1 MICEDFNLYIV
12 RRFYTLHNHD
22 KESIHDVVGVVV
34 RNLTRNVYTYRG
46 KPVGRFNVDRCVGD
60 LRAQTTRA
68 CSRPHSGQNVI
79 PNLGGRPKNVSAI
92 RLSENGY
99 TARIF
104 LETNTGSHEDP
115 RWNPYW

>member
-12 RRFYTLHNHD
+12 RRFYIHYTNHD

-34 RNLTRNVYTYRG
+34 ESYTECIYSYRRKTRRA
-46 KPVGRFNVDRCVGD
+46 FNVDHVAVGD
-60 LRAQTTRA
+60 TTVLHKRQERVPDHPTLDRTSYRTSA
-68 CSRPHSGQNVI
+68 E
-79 PNLGGRPKNVSAI
+79 RPKNVSAI

-104 LETNTGSHEDP
+104 
-115 RWNPYW
+115 

>member
-12 RRFYTLHNHD
+12 RRFYIHYTNHD

-34 RNLTRNVYTYRG
+34 RNLTRNVYTLIVVENPSGVLTLIMSPSAIRLKRQERVPDHPTLDRTSYRTS
-46 KPVGRFNVDRCVGD
+46 
-60 LRAQTTRA
+60 AE
-68 CSRPHSGQNVI
+68 
-79 PNLGGRPKNVSAI
+79 RPKNVSAI

-104 LETNTGSHEDP
+104 
-115 RWNPYW
+115 